1 MFLTPGASR
10 LGLPNPCSSST
21 ISSVHDPESPTQRWN
36 SITVTSCGSPSRWR
50 CWTHG
55 HLQKGPPTMGT
66 PWPSSSLVSSG
77 GTGGTEG
84 PQKPFLF
91 HTLSMGK
98 RWRRRWSKA
107 LAQTLDAAH
116 GPGFSYKIQLGLCPL
131 VEPMEQGGI
140 QTPKWD
146 LSGITERAGGR
157 GRARCGVIPLPL
169 LAPPGDNDGINELI
183 SFIPRENLAHREKEW
198 R

>member
-1 MFLTPGASR
+1 M
-10 LGLPNPCSSST
+10 
-21 ISSVHDPESPTQRWN
+21 EQ
-36 SITVTSCGSPSRWR
+36 
-50 CWTHG
+50 
-55 HLQKGPPTMGT
+55 
-66 PWPSSSLVSSG
+66 SSG
-77 GTGGTEG
+77 PNLGFCSWARLFLQNPAGPASTGA
-84 PQKPFLF
+84 
-91 HTLSMGK
+91 GK
-98 RWRRRWSKA
+98 
-107 LAQTLDAAH
+107 
-116 GPGFSYKIQLGLCPL
+116 
-131 VEPMEQGGI
+131 EPMEQSGI

>member
-10 LGLPNPCSSST
+10 LDLPNPCRSST

-66 PWPSSSLVSSG
+66 PWPSFSLVSSG

-116 GPGFSYKIQLGLCPL
+116 GPGFSYKIQLGLHPL
-131 VEPMEQGGI
+131 EQGRSPWSRVGFKPLNGI
-140 QTPKWD
+140 YPG
-146 LSGITERAGGR
+146 LRSGPVAEEGPDVGLFPFLFLFLLEIMTE
-157 GRARCGVIPLPL
+157 LM
-169 LAPPGDNDGINELI
+169 
-183 SFIPRENLAHREKEW
+183 S
-198 R
+198 